1 MKKFVSLLT
10 SMIVTLFLIGCSN
23 PSSSSGG
30 SLSLGGA
37 EDKTITLSLYSYDT
51 EAKFVNIWNHAGLE
65 FDDSVSLST
74 SWEWAYSQG
83 IMTANSEHEKWYD
96 IKLKIKSSS
105 VTDGFDIYK
114 SDSTNGADSDKLFSC
129 DSQYTNTDIYQ
140 TIINGE
146 NNSTYFIYWDDS
158 SNAYK
163 ATTSYPWNE

>member
-1 MKKFVSLLT
+1 MEVW
-10 SMIVTLFLIGCSN
+10 VW
-23 PSSSSGG
+23 
-30 SLSLGGA
+30 GGA
-37 EDKTITLSLYSYDT
+37 EDKTITLSLYSYGT

-74 SWEWAYSQG
+74 SWGWAYSQG

-114 SDSTNGADSDKLFSC
+114 SDSTNGANSDKLFSC
-129 DSQYTNTDIYQ
+129 DSQYKNTDIYQ

-158 SNAYK
+158 SSAYK